1 LRARIQAVLRR
12 TAPAAAPEEY
22 GFGDVAIDFARREV
36 SRGNKLLELTAVEF
50 KLLTT
55 FIRSRGRVLSRDQ
68 LLDKVWAGT
77 ECGERV
83 VDAHVSNLRKKIEPE
98 PVRPRYLISVR
109 GMGYRFDG

>member
-1 LRARIQAVLRR
+1 MRPFCGARLRQRR
-12 TAPAAAPEEY
+12 LEEY
-22 GFGDVAIDFARREV
+22 GFGDIAIDFARCEV

-55 FIRSRGRVLSRDQ
+55 FIRNRGRVLSRQQ
-68 LLDKVWAGT
+68 LLDQVWAGT
-77 ECGERV
+77 ECSERV

-98 PVRPRYLISVR
+98 PAQPRYLISVR